1 MFVCRFVSLMI
12 HCLCSRT
19 AWRLL
24 YALTVNGTTV
34 EKAGSA
40 SDLNLINLQLDVTG
54 PSGVKVQLA
63 SGIDISQLIPTVELL
78 SFYSDN
84 YVNYQTIGKVESQ
97 LRDRWTKILNTSGN
111 YHTFLAHLS
120 RRLVGELIVY
130 QWSVVR
136 RPSSASSTMLKD
148 LLRNHWSDQS
158 QI

>member
-1 MFVCRFVSLMI
+1 MFVCRFVSLAT
-12 HCLCSRT
+12 HYLCRRT

-63 SGIDISQLIPTVELL
+63 SGINISQLIPTVELL

-111 YHTFLAHLS
+111 YRIFSINVVTAN
-120 RRLVGELIVY
+120 VGIIALKIKLIGFI
-130 QWSVVR
+130 
-136 RPSSASSTMLKD
+136 ME
-148 LLRNHWSDQS
+148 
-158 QI
+158 